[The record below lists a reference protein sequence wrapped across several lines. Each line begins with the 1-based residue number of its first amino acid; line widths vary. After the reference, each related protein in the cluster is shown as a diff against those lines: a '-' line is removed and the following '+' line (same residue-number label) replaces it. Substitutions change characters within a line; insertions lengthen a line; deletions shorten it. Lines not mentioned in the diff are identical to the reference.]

1 MKRRLIW
8 GLRLVCLVALIGLGT
23 LTVAAAPHPGDG
35 GYNLIWTTAAG
46 GSSANGSSYS
56 LTGVSGEATTGV
68 TSGGDYELRTG
79 FLAITVSRD
88 YVVYLP
94 MVLRR

>member
-8 GLRLVCLVALIGLGT
+8 GIGLVCLAGLMLLGT
-23 LTVAAAPHPGDG
+23 LTVAAAPYASAG

-56 LTGVSGEATTGV
+56 LTAVSGEAATGI
-68 TSGGDYELRTG
+68 TRGGDYQLTSG
-79 FLAITVSRD
+79 FLAIAAHRD

-94 MVLRR
+94 LVLRR